1 METYVQ
7 ASNGPFS
14 PKNNNISKLTR
25 RSANFHPSIW
35 GDHFLKY
42 SNYDCK
48 KSDGAIDRQLEQLKE
63 EVRQMLVGG
72 SDEPAKQLKLID
84 AIQRLGVSYHFE
96 SEIDDALK
104 NHLVNFNASFAKRNE
119 INDDDDDNELN
130 LVALRFRLLRQQGHH
145 VSCDVFNKFK
155 DCEGKFNE
163 SIINDTQGLLSLYES
178 AHLRVHEEDILDEA
192 LEFTTAHLEQMLNS
206 LNHNKK
212 SLASQVAYALNMP
225 IAMGLKRLDAKH
237 YIPIYQQENPH
248 NKTLLKLAKLDFNI
262 LQKYHQRELSDITR
276 WWKDLNVAEKLPF
289 ARDRIV
295 EGYFWILG
303 VYFEPQYFLARR
315 ILTKVFSLTSV
326 IDDIYDVYGTIEEL
340 ILFTNAIQRWDL
352 NDANQLP
359 EYMRHVY
366 AILLDVYSEI
376 EEELSKE
383 GKSYRIDYAKQAM
396 KQLVRAYFDEANW
409 YHKGYVPTMEEYM
422 EVALVSAGYIM
433 VATTSFVGMGELVT
447 KQAFDW
453 VSSYPLIIIASSI
466 FARLSNDM
474 VAHEFE
480 QKRGHVASA
489 VECYMKQHSVT
500 KEVAFIEFNKR
511 ISNGWKDMNQ
521 ECLRPTSVPMA
532 LLERVLNLT
541 RVLNIMYKDGDG
553 YTHAKTRVK
562 NAIAALL
569 IECVPI

>member
-1 METYVQ
+1 MDTYVQ
-7 ASNGPFS
+7 ASYGPFS
-14 PKNNNISKLTR
+14 PKNNNIPEPTR

-42 SNYDCK
+42 SNSDCT
-48 KSDGAIDRQLEQLKE
+48 KSDGATDQQLEQLKK

-72 SDEPAKQLKLID
+72 SDEFAKQLKLID
-84 AIQRLGVSYHFE
+84 SIQRLGVSYHFE

-104 NHLVNFNASFAKRNE
+104 NHLVNFNASFDKRNE
-119 INDDDDDNELN
+119 TNDDDDDNELN

-155 DCEGKFNE
+155 DCQGKFNE

-192 LEFTTAHLEQMLNS
+192 LEFTTAHLKQMLNS
-206 LNHNKK
+206 LNHNNK

-225 IAMGLKRLDAKH
+225 IHMGLKRLDAKH
-237 YIPIYQQENPH
+237 YIPIYQQENSH

-262 LQKYHQRELSDITR
+262 LQKDHQRELSDITR

-289 ARDRIV
+289 ARDRMV
-295 EGYFWILG
+295 ECYFWILG

-315 ILTKVFSLTSV
+315 ILTKVLCLTSV

-352 NDANQLP
+352 NSENQLP

-366 AILLDVYSEI
+366 ATLLDVYSKM

-409 YHKGYVPTMEEYM
+409 YHKGYIPTMEEYM
-422 EVALVSAGYIM
+422 EVALVSATYIM
-433 VATTSFVGMGELVT
+433 LATVSFVGMGELVT

-453 VSSYPLIIIASSI
+453 VSSYPLIVIASSVI
-466 FARLSNDM
+466 GRLSNDM

-489 VECYMKQHSVT
+489 MECYMKQHSAT

-521 ECLRPTSVPMA
+521 ECLRPTSVPMT

-541 RVLNIMYKDGDG
+541 RVLNIMYKDEDG
-553 YTHAKTRVK
+553 YTHVKTRVK